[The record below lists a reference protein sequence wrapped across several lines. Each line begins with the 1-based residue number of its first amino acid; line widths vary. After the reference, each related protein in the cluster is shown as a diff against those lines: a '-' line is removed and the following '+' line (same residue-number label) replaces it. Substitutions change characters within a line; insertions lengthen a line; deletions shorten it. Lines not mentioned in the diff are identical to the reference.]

1 MTACLLLWIT
11 LQTLSAS
18 SLCCAGWWGH
28 GLSWMKVVSF
38 SWALSAHMSSP
49 IRVIFFRWRFQHVLV
64 IFPTLNLNFSHLRY
78 SVMSPISQCGDSCEH
93 DHSTILLTDFA
104 TYFLITSIRVT
115 SVQRGWNQEQLPISC
130 VIYCHP
136 WIIMVSPHTYS
147 TYSLLNKSS
156 TLTCS
161 RCLLEELLCVF
172 LTALRFYVRNLYV
185 LF

>member
-11 LQTLSAS
+11 LRTLSAS

-49 IRVIFFRWRFQHVLV
+49 IRVFFFRWRFQHVLV
-64 IFPTLNLNFSHLRY
+64 IFPTFNLNFSHLWY

-93 DHSTILLTDFA
+93 DHSTILLADFA

-115 SVQRGWNQEQLPISC
+115 SVQQGVKSGTVANIL
-130 VIYCHP
+130 CHLL
-136 WIIMVSPHTYS
+136 S
-147 TYSLLNKSS
+147 SLDYYGQP
-156 TLTCS
+156 T
-161 RCLLEELLCVF
+161 F
-172 LTALRFYVRNLYV
+172 NL
-185 LF
+185 FSFK